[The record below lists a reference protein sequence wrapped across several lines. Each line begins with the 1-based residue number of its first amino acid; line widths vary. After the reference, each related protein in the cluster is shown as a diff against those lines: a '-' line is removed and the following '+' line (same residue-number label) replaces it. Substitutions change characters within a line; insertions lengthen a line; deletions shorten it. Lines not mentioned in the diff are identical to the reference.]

1 MTSRNDI
8 SLQGIFLC
16 RLSFLFNFYSCPKIE
31 NFFTCA
37 RTVDVVVDIYIYFM
51 VYLPKKWGIIVHLLL
66 FLPKKYPFLPKK
78 CTFMAVSYEEIPL
91 FCTFMVISSEEINVI
106 SSEIM

>member
-31 NFFTCA
+31 IFLTCA
-37 RTVDVVVDIYIYFM
+37 RTRGRRSRYIYFTLRQNTG
-51 VYLPKKWGIIVHLLL
+51 VFVHSSVIILHSSRII
-66 FLPKKYPFLPKK
+66 P
-78 CTFMAVSYEEIPL
+78 EECAIIP
-91 FCTFMVISSEEINVI
+91 EESNG
-106 SSEIM
+106 